1 MLTYLARRLFVMIP
15 TLFMISVLVFVIIQL
30 PPGDFLTTYLNEL
43 QAQGE
48 AVDPAK
54 IEFLK
59 RQYGLDQ
66 PIYIQY
72 AEWAWGLLQ
81 GDLGFSFEYNLP
93 VSDVV
98 GDRLWLSLVL
108 NFSTIIFIY
117 IVNFPIAWDMSPAPW
132 TEASLS
138 LALM

>member
-15 TLFMISVLVFVIIQL
+15 TLLIISVLVFVIIQL

-72 AEWAWGLLQ
+72 AEWAWGLCRVI
-81 GDLGFSFEYNLP
+81 LGSP
-93 VSDVV
+93 
-98 GDRLWLSLVL
+98 L
-108 NFSTIIFIY
+108 NT
-117 IVNFPIAWDMSPAPW
+117 
-132 TEASLS
+132 TCR
-138 LALM
+138 